1 MVRGLSGQDGSLD
14 ANATTVDAAPSAP
27 SAMQAAVKASS
38 DQHAFRRIF
47 DEHYAFVWRSVLH
60 LGVSQAAADD
70 AAQEVFL
77 VVHRRLGSYD
87 TSQPLRAWLWGIAR
101 HVAANQRRTAMR
113 DARRLTTLAADR
125 SEISDDAERLREL
138 AFVREIVL
146 EMDEPLRDVLVL
158 SDIEGL
164 TAVEIASALEVNV
177 NTIYSRLRI
186 ARQRF
191 AEVARKR
198 GHDVGGAH
206 GR

>member
-1 MVRGLSGQDGSLD
+1 MIPSVSGQDPAMD
-14 ANATTVDAAPSAP
+14 ASARAVDVDAGVSVVRG
-27 SAMQAAVKASS
+27 AVAGGS
-38 DQHAFRRIF
+38 DHDDFRGIF
-47 DEHYAFVWRSVLH
+47 DGHYAFVWRSLLH
-60 LGVSQAAADD
+60 LGVASASADD

-77 VVHRRLGSYD
+77 VVHRRLASYD
-87 TSQPLRAWLWGIAR
+87 RAQPLRAWLWGIAR
-101 HVAANQRRTAMR
+101 HVAANQRRTDVR
-113 DARRLTTLAADR
+113 DARRRSALAAERPTAANDV
-125 SEISDDAERLREL
+125 ERLRDL

-164 TAVEIASALEVNV
+164 TASEIASALDANV

-191 AEVARKR
+191 AEAARKR

>member
-1 MVRGLSGQDGSLD
+1 MVRDLAGQDREMD
-14 ANATTVDAAPSAP
+14 ASATTVDAAPSAMGV
-27 SAMQAAVKASS
+27 ARGAVETSS
-38 DQHAFRRIF
+38 DHAAFRRIF
-47 DEHYAFVWRSVLH
+47 DDHYAFVWRSLLH
-60 LGVSQAAADD
+60 LGVFEASADD

-77 VVHRRLGSYD
+77 VVHRRLRSYD
-87 TSQPLRAWLWGIAR
+87 LSQPLRAWLWGIAR

-113 DARRLTTLAADR
+113 DARRLGALAAERPDVAN
-125 SEISDDAERLREL
+125 DPERLREL

-146 EMDEPLRDVLVL
+146 EMEESLRDVLVL

-164 TAVEIASALEVNV
+164 TAVEIASALEANV

-191 AEVARKR
+191 AEAARKR